1 MRETEIDRHM
11 ACDFARMR
19 AADVAHVRTLPQL
32 AHGEWYSKR
41 RDMLTS

>member
-1 MRETEIDRHM
+1 MRDTEADQQTAR
-11 ACDFARMR
+11 DFARMR